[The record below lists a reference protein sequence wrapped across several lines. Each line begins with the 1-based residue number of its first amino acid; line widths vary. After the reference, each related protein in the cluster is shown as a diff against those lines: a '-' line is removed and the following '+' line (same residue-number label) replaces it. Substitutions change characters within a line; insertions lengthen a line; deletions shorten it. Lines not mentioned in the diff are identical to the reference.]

1 MPHACLPALQE
12 LNVERCMGPAGIPG
26 YSSDRCRL
34 QPLLHPDPESIVP
47 SLVLPARQYS
57 SYWTR
62 SHVHDRRSESFIIH
76 PRAVHACLLLLPLQL
91 QAHEM
96 HTPPARARGD
106 VFACMH
112 NANCCTVQGTS
123 HSQHLLK
130 FNRANQIALTT
141 KGLVKPAAKV
151 CKS

>member
-1 MPHACLPALQE
+1 MCRLYLPFDSFEGACMPHACLPALQE

-96 HTPPARARGD
+96 HTPPARAR
-106 VFACMH
+106 VEMFLHACIMLT
-112 NANCCTVQGTS
+112 AARS
-123 HSQHLLK
+123 KEHLIV
-130 FNRANQIALTT
+130 NT
-141 KGLVKPAAKV
+141 
-151 CKS
+151 C